1 MRLNTGQSNN
11 VEDRRGMGGPM
22 AVGGGVGAVVIALIA
37 MFLGVDITGGGGSAA
52 PGAQPGGAPPANDST
67 TAMVRQ
73 VLQST
78 EQTWGG
84 IFQQAGET
92 YQEPTLVLFRSGV
105 QSACGF
111 AQAAVGPFYCP
122 RDQKVYID
130 LSFYDELDQRFNAPG
145 KFPEAYVLAHEV
157 GHHVQNLTGVSEQ
170 VERAQQA
177 AHSKAEANAYSVQL
191 ELQADCYAG
200 VWAFNAQKRGE
211 LVLEPGDVEQ
221 AITAASAIG
230 DDKLQEQAQGRVVP
244 DSFTHGSSAQ
254 RVAWFRRGL
263 ESGDMKQCDTFNSR
277 AL

>member
-37 MFLGVDITGGGGSAA
+37 MFLGVDPSSIGV
-52 PGAQPGGAPPANDST
+52 GGAGGADTGAPAGEPPANDST
-67 TAMVRQ
+67 TKMVRQ

-130 LSFYDELDQRFNAPG
+130 LGFYDELDQRFNAPG

-191 ELQADCYAG
+191 DCYAG

-211 LVLEPGDVEQ
+211 LVLEQGDVEQ

-277 AL
+277 SL